1 VSTAYTSTVVAR
13 GHLLAGVLLGALGP
27 VASLAGLIPW
37 PAGLAIAVVLVA
49 AGAWLGTVRLAV
61 GPRDL
66 RVALGPWGR
75 SRRIGFDDVRSA
87 TVADLGPGQVVG
99 IGLPWRARTTR
110 LTVRRGPTL
119 VVERTDGEVLY
130 VSTPDPGAAARL
142 IGHAGVRRGEE
153 PS

>member
-1 VSTAYTSTVVAR
+1 MSTAYTSTVVAS
-13 GHLLAGVLLGALGP
+13 GHGTAGILLGALGP
-27 VASLAGLIPW
+27 VASLAGVLPW
-37 PAGLAIAVVLVA
+37 PAGLASAVVLVA

-61 GPRDL
+61 GARDL

-87 TVADLGPGQVVG
+87 SVAELGRRQVLG

-119 VVERTDGEVLY
+119 VVEHVDGEVLY

-142 IGHAGVRRGEE
+142 VGHPGA
-153 PS
+153 PL